1 MTSARKAWFLDRDG
15 TIIEDRHY
23 LHDPDQIVFLPNSI
37 EAMRRAYKDRFLLI
51 IVTNQSGI
59 GRGYFTEEAA
69 DAVDQRFRETLAG
82 QGVFLTDILR
92 CPHYPGGI
100 SPYNRICSCR
110 KPETGLFREAIER
123 YELDPSLCL
132 ACGDKLRD
140 IQKLPELGIPAVQ
153 TGLIG
158 QKPGEYRDLLVF
170 YKEMT
175 ARQLA

>member
-1 MTSARKAWFLDRDG
+1 MISARKAWFLDRDG

-23 LHDPDQIVFLPNSI
+23 LHDPDQIVFLSNSI
-37 EAMRRAYKDRFLLI
+37 EAMRCAQKDGFLLI
-51 IVTNQSGI
+51 IITNQSGI
-59 GRGYFTEEAA
+59 GRGYFTEADA
-69 DAVDQRFRETLAG
+69 DAVDQRLREMLAG

-100 SPYNRICSCR
+100 PPYAQLCSCR
-110 KPETGLFREAIER
+110 KPETGLFREAIKR
-123 YELDPSLCL
+123 YKLDPSLCL

-140 IQKLPELGIPAVQ
+140 IQKLPEIGIPAKQ

-158 QKPGEYRDLLVF
+158 QKPGEYRDLFVF

-175 ARQLA
+175 AR